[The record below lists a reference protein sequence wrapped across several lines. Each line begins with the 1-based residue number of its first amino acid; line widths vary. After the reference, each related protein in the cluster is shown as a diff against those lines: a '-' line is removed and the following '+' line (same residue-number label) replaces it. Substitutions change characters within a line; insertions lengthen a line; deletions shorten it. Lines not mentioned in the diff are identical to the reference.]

1 LTGSLFS
8 RKPCEFCNV
17 SQMTLALSGHQKQS
31 LCPWKR
37 YYPLCRHWRTPTK
50 RRRRGWQFKGTRKQE
65 EGGCSRKRQRGLA
78 EPCSC
83 AAQPDDEGWCAQGS
97 RWVGLC
103 VPVCN
108 VCILHARQQVGGN
121 GSVWMLFFVLF
132 WK

>member
-1 LTGSLFS
+1 MCVLCVTVA
-8 RKPCEFCNV
+8 RCCN
-17 SQMTLALSGHQKQS
+17 TLANVIVLAAAA
-31 LCPWKR
+31 P
-37 YYPLCRHWRTPTK
+37 
-50 RRRRGWQFKGTRKQE
+50 RK
-65 EGGCSRKRQRGLA
+65 CRKRQRGLA